1 MPDPVVSPADDL
13 KALHQKRNRL
23 AGYAI
28 GGLVG
33 GMLLL
38 SFASVPLYRLYCQVT
53 GFGGRAVA
61 SEADKSMP
69 VLDREVVVRF
79 NTDVDAS
86 LPWAFKPD
94 QGPVKVPIGKEV
106 LVSFTA
112 TNSSSEPVAGT
123 ALFNVSPPTAG
134 AYFHKTQCFCFNY
147 QVIAPG
153 ETVHFP
159 VVFYVDPKMASDR
172 ELDDLKSLTL
182 SYTFYKADSE
192 HYNKALE
199 AFYNGEKSVTTSG
212 E

>member
-1 MPDPVVSPADDL
+1 MPEDSVIPPPDPADI
-13 KALHQKRNRL
+13 HRKRNRL
-23 AGYAI
+23 AGYI
-28 GGLVG
+28 VG
-33 GMLLL
+33 GVVLGMLVL

-61 SEADKSMP
+61 SEAAAAMP
-69 VLDREVVVRF
+69 ILDREVVVRF
-79 NTDVDAS
+79 NTDVDSS

-94 QGPVKVPIGKEV
+94 QGPVKVPLGKEV

-134 AYFHKTQCFCFNY
+134 AYFHKTQCFCFDY
-147 QVIAPG
+147 QVIPPG
-153 ETVHFP
+153 QSVHFP
-159 VVFYVDPKMASDR
+159 VVFYVDPKMAGDR
-172 ELDDLKSLTL
+172 ELDDLKSMTL